1 MKEARAIGG
10 KGLLALIC
18 SLLMVFQPV
27 FGAPTVAPIGTVN
40 GKGPIQL
47 NGLPAA
53 AGTTVYAG
61 NRIATGRGAD
71 GYVTLTNGGKLVLG
85 GSTIAKIET
94 ARNGHGISV
103 KLARGVV
110 GAVSD
115 AKTPIVLE
123 AGGVTIRTKL
133 AAGAYEVELNG
144 NALRVLA
151 RHGTTLATAS
161 NRTVEVPEG
170 KLMMATEAPAPQSSN
185 HSKKRQAILV
195 LLTGVAVASAGLG
208 VALAYPS
215 KTCQTVS
222 PSGFTC
228 R

>member
-1 MKEARAIGG
+1 MKEARAIGK

-18 SLLMVFQPV
+18 SLLMACQPV
-27 FGAPTVAPIGTVN
+27 FGAPSASPIGTVN
-40 GKGPIQL
+40 GKGQIQL

-61 NRIATGRGAD
+61 NSIATGPGAD
-71 GYVTLTNGGKLVLG
+71 GYVTLADGGKLVLG
-85 GSTIAKIET
+85 GSTIAQIET
-94 ARNGHGISV
+94 MRGRHGISV
-103 KLARGVV
+103 KLDRGVV

-115 AKTPIVLE
+115 AKTPIVVK
-123 AGGVTIRTKL
+123 AGGVTIRPKQ
-133 AAGAYEVELNG
+133 ASGAYEVELNG
-144 NALRVLA
+144 NKLRVLG
-151 RHGTTLATAS
+151 RHGTTLAAAS
-161 NRTVEVPEG
+161 NRTVEVRQG
-170 KLMMATEAPAPQSSN
+170 KLMRATVAPSPHSSN
-185 HSKKRQAILV
+185 NSKKRQAILV
-195 LLTGVAVASAGLG
+195 LLTGVGIVGAGVG